1 MLDLLFS
8 NPFQF
13 LLMVVSLI
21 IALDIH
27 EFSHAWM
34 ADKLGDPTPQING
47 RLTLDPRAHL
57 DPLGTLALFLINF
70 GWGKPVPIDPYNLRS
85 PKRDTALISLAGPAS
100 NLILAIILSLII
112 RLTNFPLLTGF
123 LIPLIILNVNLAVFN
138 LIPFPP
144 LDGAKI
150 LTGFLPHQWAWQI
163 EESLERYGTVLLFLF
178 LFPIFGRT
186 SLIINIISPIINIIL
201 KILLPI

>member
-13 LLMVVSLI
+13 ALLAISLI
-21 IALDIH
+21 IAIDIH
-27 EFSHAWM
+27 EFSHAWT
-34 ADKLGDPTPQING
+34 ADKLGDPTARLNG
-47 RLTLDPRAHL
+47 RMTLDPRAHL
-57 DPLGTLALFLINF
+57 DPLGTLALLFINF

-85 PKRDTALISLAGPAS
+85 PKRDTAIISLAGPAS
-100 NLILAIILSLII
+100 NLILATILSLI
-112 RLTNFPLLTGF
+112 TKFTPLAVFSAF

-150 LTGFLPHQWAWQI
+150 LTGFLPHEWAWQL
-163 EESLERYGTVLLFLF
+163 EESLERYGMILLFLF
-178 LFPIFGRT
+178 LFPIFGQT
-186 SLIINIISPIINIIL
+186 SLIIKVISPIINLIL
-201 KILLPI
+201 KFLL